1 MITFAG
7 CALTLRDEEIKETLN
22 DAKAVLRGKT
32 PAEEWEGYEEALD
45 LYGVYLGLEY
55 RFRGHP
61 RKAYDFF
68 NSELT
73 NRRLRR
79 RPMKRRTNLPHWM
92 GADSVHVEHRQ
103 ALIKRDPDY
112 YIAKFREV
120 RADG

>member
-7 CALTLRDEEIKETLN
+7 CALTLRTEEIKETLN
-22 DAKAVLRGKT
+22 DAKDVLRGKK
-32 PAEEWEGYEEALD
+32 PAEEWDGYEEALY
-45 LYGVYLGLEY
+45 LYGVYLSLEY
-55 RFRGHP
+55 RFRGKP

-68 NSELT
+68 NSELA

-92 GADSVHVEHRQ
+92 GADSIHVEHRQ
-103 ALIKRDPDY
+103 ALVKIDPDY
-112 YIAKFREV
+112 YIPMFKRV